1 MPVNKMTYNSP
12 LLPSYPHPLQT
23 DAPPAAH
30 VQIRRK
36 LARAA
41 AHYVRGR
48 VRVAGSDA
56 PQRILLI
63 RPDHL
68 GDLLFQSPALHW
80 LRQQRP
86 DAHLTL
92 VIGPWGRPAQPALAG
107 SYDELLEIPFPA
119 FERGERQGALARWS
133 MLPRLAR
140 RLRPE
145 NFDAAIIFRPDHWW
159 GAMLS
164 AMADIPVR
172 LGYDTPETTSWL
184 TEALPLQHEHS
195 VSSNLRL
202 VGALLDQQL
211 SFDPAAHPLR
221 FDLDPTGM
229 AETRAYLSSLA
240 GDQTR
245 PLVII
250 HPGAG
255 AAIKLWEPDKWG
267 DVARRLSQEGCT
279 VAISGGPDEVD
290 LTAAVSAASGGRA
303 LDLGGRTSFAEL
315 AALLAAADL
324 VLGPDSGP
332 LNLAVAVGT
341 PTIHLFGPADPVR
354 FGPWG
359 DAKQHLVL
367 QSDWTCVPCGR
378 FDWPDLPEHG
388 CVRDISV
395 DAVLTAAQQLLKT

>member
-1 MPVNKMTYNSP
+1 M
-12 LLPSYPHPLQT
+12 
-23 DAPPAAH
+23 
-30 VQIRRK
+30 
-36 LARAA
+36 A
-41 AHYVRGR
+41 AHYARGR
-48 VRVAGSDA
+48 ARTAGSGA

-80 LRQQRP
+80 LRAQRP

-107 SYDELLEIPFPA
+107 SYDDLLEIPFPA
-119 FERGERQGALARWS
+119 FERGSKQNVLARWS

-140 RLRPE
+140 QLRRE
-145 NFDAAIIFRPDHWW
+145 NFDAAILFRPDHWW
-159 GAMLS
+159 GAMLA
-164 AMADIPVR
+164 AMADIPIR
-172 LGYDTPETTSWL
+172 LGYDTPETTPWL
-184 TEALPLQHEHS
+184 TEALPLHHEHS
-195 VSSNLRL
+195 VSSSLLL
-202 VGALLDQQL
+202 VGVLLDQQPSL
-211 SFDPAAHPLR
+211 DPAAHPLR
-221 FDLDPTGM
+221 FDLDP
-229 AETRAYLSSLA
+229 ASLEETRASLSSLA
-240 GDQTR
+240 VDFTR

-255 AAIKLWEPDKWG
+255 AAIKLWDPGKWG
-267 DVARRLSQEGCT
+267 EVARRLGQEGCSILIT
-279 VAISGGPDEVD
+279 GGPDEAE
-290 LTAAVSAASGGRA
+290 LTAAVSEASTGRA
-303 LDLGGRTSFAEL
+303 IDLGGRTTFAEL
-315 AALLAAADL
+315 AALLASSDL

-359 DAKQHLVL
+359 DATRHLVL

-388 CVRDISV
+388 CVRDIAV
-395 DAVLTAAQQLLKT
+395 DAVHDAAQHLLQTKAHSLGASHFKRPDVAGASHL